1 MGKRKSD
8 RPFCDGCPNLD
19 EGMSFLAEDVI
30 QELKWALECAQTGI
44 SPLSHKKQTVE
55 DYIKDRAEEIS
66 ADEEEARNCDVCEEK
81 TKEEERGKEEVQFT

>member
-19 EGMSFLAEDVI
+19 EGMSF
-30 QELKWALECAQTGI
+30 
-44 SPLSHKKQTVE
+44 
-55 DYIKDRAEEIS
+55 S